1 MMMLLRL
8 IIYIYE
14 MNWSIFCL
22 FAGKILEGYDH
33 PWILVIDKA
42 LLGTNLFLHHFV
54 FMLLTLTGG

>member
-1 MMMLLRL
+1 
-8 IIYIYE
+8 